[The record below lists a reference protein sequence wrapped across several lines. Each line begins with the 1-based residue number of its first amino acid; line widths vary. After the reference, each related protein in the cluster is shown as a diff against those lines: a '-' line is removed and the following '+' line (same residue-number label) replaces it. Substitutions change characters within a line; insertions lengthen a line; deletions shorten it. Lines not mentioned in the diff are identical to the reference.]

1 MTEVLNLIMQ
11 LSQDFEVIKA
21 YILDLQ
27 KSKLQ
32 LLQEGWTD
40 GKTVMQSMQISKRT
54 LQSLRDCGV
63 LPYSRINGKF
73 YYKVEDIEKLLESNY
88 SHPKPTSDATK

>member
-21 YILDLQ
+21 YILALQ

-40 GKTVMQSMQISKRT
+40 GKTVMQSMQISNRT

-73 YYKVEDIEKLLESNY
+73 YYKVADIEKLLESNY